1 MNTQILKHITNYTI
15 SASNEEGIKLEGDFS
30 INTENKIEN
39 YNSTIYNAEGIL
51 LGNANYNEYEYNK
64 VNYNYNT
71 QPDYKLTVI
80 TLVDKSITD
89 IKTEVSKNGLD

>member
-51 LGNANYNEYEYNK
+51 
-64 VNYNYNT
+64 
-71 QPDYKLTVI
+71 
-80 TLVDKSITD
+80 
-89 IKTEVSKNGLD
+89 

>member
-51 LGNANYNEYEYNK
+51 LGNANYNEYENNK

-89 IKTEVSKNGLD
+89 IKTEVSKNELD

>member
-39 YNSTIYNAEGIL
+39 YKNFFRRNFF
-51 LGNANYNEYEYNK
+51 
-64 VNYNYNT
+64 
-71 QPDYKLTVI
+71 TVF
-80 TLVDKSITD
+80 L
-89 IKTEVSKNGLD
+89 

>member
-39 YNSTIYNAEGIL
+39 YNSTIYNTEGIL
-51 LGNANYNEYEYNK
+51 LGNANYNEYEDNK

-89 IKTEVSKNGLD
+89 IKAEVSKNELD

>member
-51 LGNANYNEYEYNK
+51 LGNANYNEYEDNK
-64 VNYNYNT
+64 VNYNWGIYNRLLLNIL
-71 QPDYKLTVI
+71 YVI
-80 TLVDKSITD
+80 NQKY
-89 IKTEVSKNGLD
+89 GLNL

>member
-1 MNTQILKHITNYTI
+1 MTTQILKHTTNYTI
-15 SASNEEGIKLEGDFS
+15 STSNEDGIKLEGDFS

-51 LGNANYNEYEYNK
+51 LGNANYSEYEDNK

-71 QPDYKLTVI
+71 QPDYKLVII
-80 TLVDKSITD
+80 TLMDKSITD
-89 IKTEVSKNGLD
+89 IKTELSK

>member
-15 SASNEEGIKLEGDFS
+15 SASNEEGI
-30 INTENKIEN
+30 N

-51 LGNANYNEYEYNK
+51 LGNANYNEYEDNK